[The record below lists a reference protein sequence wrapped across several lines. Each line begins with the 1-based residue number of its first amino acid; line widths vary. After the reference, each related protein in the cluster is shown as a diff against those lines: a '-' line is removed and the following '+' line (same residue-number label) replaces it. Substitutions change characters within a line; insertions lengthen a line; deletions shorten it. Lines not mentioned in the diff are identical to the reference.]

1 MLGIIFHSINDP
13 ATRQLLSRDIDLE
26 YLVAPFTDSHFKYA
40 PDTPENNLGYDRVLR
55 FQSSRIAMTS
65 VLRSWPGMVYFCKP
79 PPSGLQSL
87 VEVLCLPLP
96 DTRKNIIELLYDVFC
111 LRTPEW
117 TSDFETALKS
127 AGKFGPI
134 AIVQA
139 IRESWKL
146 YEGFVVA
153 EACDLLPPPSKH
165 RSNLVGNYLALL
177 LLAFVQAGIL
187 EALVEVIVSSE
198 DALAI
203 QATILLAE
211 LLYMASV
218 YLPSEASRHCHC
230 LPTLMSQA
238 AAFGSPQEKRI
249 RASTAVARLSRL
261 HALRRK
267 STTPS
272 SLFLDQLLQFCSPTK
287 HRSANQDFCEAAG
300 KVRLNACLRKETD
313 ESALHSIRDS
323 QVLVREYNSW
333 DWHLVSSLL
342 KWPSESLRALSENT
356 HKTFIRR
363 LVLFYKPS
371 SRQFSLMETK
381 RECAN
386 QVITV
391 GCQLFEF
398 LLEADEGRATEFIE
412 DFLIDLCNCL
422 HEAQLPGAAMS
433 ALLGPSRM
441 LAMVSH
447 AYFLF
452 VGRLGS
458 SSKGSRLL
466 ERLGVYQHIVTLVTL
481 EGHDL
486 YLKLALA
493 SMDYT
498 KPGFARS
505 LLSTAL
511 TTKCEEARLYATK
524 FLRVLLRLE
533 LLDFR
538 KWVMELLVIQLCDPN
553 RAVMLT
559 AASILDEAC
568 DVKENL
574 EALIALRPV
583 LLSFGDRGLL
593 LHIRFLS
600 VPSGFKYMLE
610 AELLAH
616 QLRKWDEVDN
626 LRYVKIVED
635 AISQAVTWHQRGEDG
650 TYGRRSSNTR
660 LKVQDVFAPPHLY
673 GQMVQH
679 KEGLEYLQKHGS
691 LERHFETVIAGDMSN
706 EEALLRLKASLW
718 TVESPIYSIRG
729 VCFYVLC
736 LLASTGDSVEYLS
749 GLGWDCVQHKHN
761 EVWPVAS
768 DALRAVKTSP
778 APLRAHT
785 WSISSAGSQQN
796 EMLTASALHRRFH
809 GSAASSLSCVDAGE
823 TPQRRTLNF
832 VSEQAKS
839 QAESNSGV
847 RHSQTLPRNVTLSPR
862 HDALVASSRRP
873 RSSSDCRPGEARH
886 DAEGETTQGQVY
898 KSPEAVAVH
907 PSVAECRLLSV
918 PDSSKDRS
926 SSLGGSRDS
935 GTETSFTE
943 KSSSNPEVK
952 GERSDSNESAIT
964 TGTSKSRSDSCTD
977 STTSGVSSCDENA
990 ATARTVQTLS
1000 PIASSTSLSTLGG
1013 NRGDG
1018 AVMPRRPRGFVGG
1031 VRTLSRSSTSTSPV
1045 SPDSPVLMYTSA
1057 RDVAGYA
1064 TLRAVREASSM
1075 RRRRKR
1081 VCSVGCDG
1089 TEPHGELFSP
1099 PSFAG
1104 WSLDRSGFYIG
1115 EEPYPDDTTSIRT
1128 MSMSSTASAATA
1140 RSSAGRSEER
1150 FMGLCVPVDTALI
1163 FSVYDHVQPSTA
1175 GNGEDKLSEVTENV
1189 EERSDGFELHT
1200 TRECLL
1206 CHSVERVAKMKERLA
1221 GSPEKSVSPVGAV
1234 SPTIEENCSVDVRE
1248 AVIGA
1253 FAFSRSSQTRRNRKS
1268 GDSSV
1273 IMKGSEQALLTLKQK
1288 YPSAFQDVCLYSEVC
1303 LLMSRYRY
1311 RLGARTLLQELFFD
1325 LSLEKQFFEE
1335 AECILRIPHVVVMP
1349 PKEESEA

>member
-1 MLGIIFHSINDP
+1 
-13 ATRQLLSRDIDLE
+13 
-26 YLVAPFTDSHFKYA
+26 
-40 PDTPENNLGYDRVLR
+40 
-55 FQSSRIAMTS
+55 
-65 VLRSWPGMVYFCKP
+65 
-79 PPSGLQSL
+79 
-87 VEVLCLPLP
+87 
-96 DTRKNIIELLYDVFC
+96 
-111 LRTPEW
+111 
-117 TSDFETALKS
+117 
-127 AGKFGPI
+127 
-134 AIVQA
+134 
-139 IRESWKL
+139 
-146 YEGFVVA
+146 
-153 EACDLLPPPSKH
+153 
-165 RSNLVGNYLALL
+165 
-177 LLAFVQAGIL
+177 
-187 EALVEVIVSSE
+187 
-198 DALAI
+198 
-203 QATILLAE
+203 
-211 LLYMASV
+211 
-218 YLPSEASRHCHC
+218 
-230 LPTLMSQA
+230 
-238 AAFGSPQEKRI
+238 
-249 RASTAVARLSRL
+249 
-261 HALRRK
+261 
-267 STTPS
+267 
-272 SLFLDQLLQFCSPTK
+272 
-287 HRSANQDFCEAAG
+287 
-300 KVRLNACLRKETD
+300 
-313 ESALHSIRDS
+313 
-323 QVLVREYNSW
+323 
-333 DWHLVSSLL
+333 
-342 KWPSESLRALSENT
+342 
-356 HKTFIRR
+356 
-363 LVLFYKPS
+363 
-371 SRQFSLMETK
+371 
-381 RECAN
+381 
-386 QVITV
+386 
-391 GCQLFEF
+391 
-398 LLEADEGRATEFIE
+398 
-412 DFLIDLCNCL
+412 
-422 HEAQLPGAAMS
+422 
-433 ALLGPSRM
+433 
-441 LAMVSH
+441 
-447 AYFLF
+447 
-452 VGRLGS
+452 
-458 SSKGSRLL
+458 
-466 ERLGVYQHIVTLVTL
+466 
-481 EGHDL
+481 
-486 YLKLALA
+486 
-493 SMDYT
+493 
-498 KPGFARS
+498 
-505 LLSTAL
+505 
-511 TTKCEEARLYATK
+511 
-524 FLRVLLRLE
+524 
-533 LLDFR
+533 
-538 KWVMELLVIQLCDPN
+538 
-553 RAVMLT
+553 
-559 AASILDEAC
+559 
-568 DVKENL
+568 
-574 EALIALRPV
+574 
-583 LLSFGDRGLL
+583 
-593 LHIRFLS
+593 
-600 VPSGFKYMLE
+600 MLE

-691 LERHFETVIAGDMSN
+691 LEHHFETVMAGDMSN

-718 TVESPIYSIRG
+718 TVGHVGTSPEGFALVADADVLSSVVRMAQESPIYSIRG

-785 WSISSAGSQQN
+785 WSISSAGSQQS

-839 QAESNSGV
+839 QAESSNSGV

-873 RSSSDCRPGEARH
+873 RSSSDCRPGDARH
-886 DAEGETTQGQVY
+886 DADGETTQRQVY

-926 SSLGGSRDS
+926 SSFGGSRDS

-943 KSSSNPEVK
+943 KSSSNAEVK

-964 TGTSKSRSDSCTD
+964 TGKSRSDSCTD

-1018 AVMPRRPRGFVGG
+1018 AVMPRRPRGFIGG
-1031 VRTLSRSSTSTSPV
+1031 VRTLTRSSTATSPL

-1140 RSSAGRSEER
+1140 RSSAGRTDER

-1163 FSVYDHVQPSTA
+1163 FSVYDHVQPST
-1175 GNGEDKLSEVTENV
+1175 GGSGEDKLSEGTESV

-1206 CHSVERVAKMKERLA
+1206 CHSIERVAKMKERLA

-1234 SPTIEENCSVDVRE
+1234 SPTIEEHCSVDVRE

-1268 GDSSV
+1268 GDRSAVEMDYDPISVRREMLKYIANLNSSV

>member
-1 MLGIIFHSINDP
+1 
-13 ATRQLLSRDIDLE
+13 
-26 YLVAPFTDSHFKYA
+26 
-40 PDTPENNLGYDRVLR
+40 
-55 FQSSRIAMTS
+55 
-65 VLRSWPGMVYFCKP
+65 
-79 PPSGLQSL
+79 
-87 VEVLCLPLP
+87 
-96 DTRKNIIELLYDVFC
+96 
-111 LRTPEW
+111 
-117 TSDFETALKS
+117 
-127 AGKFGPI
+127 
-134 AIVQA
+134 
-139 IRESWKL
+139 
-146 YEGFVVA
+146 
-153 EACDLLPPPSKH
+153 
-165 RSNLVGNYLALL
+165 
-177 LLAFVQAGIL
+177 
-187 EALVEVIVSSE
+187 
-198 DALAI
+198 
-203 QATILLAE
+203 
-211 LLYMASV
+211 
-218 YLPSEASRHCHC
+218 
-230 LPTLMSQA
+230 
-238 AAFGSPQEKRI
+238 
-249 RASTAVARLSRL
+249 
-261 HALRRK
+261 
-267 STTPS
+267 
-272 SLFLDQLLQFCSPTK
+272 
-287 HRSANQDFCEAAG
+287 
-300 KVRLNACLRKETD
+300 
-313 ESALHSIRDS
+313 
-323 QVLVREYNSW
+323 
-333 DWHLVSSLL
+333 
-342 KWPSESLRALSENT
+342 
-356 HKTFIRR
+356 
-363 LVLFYKPS
+363 
-371 SRQFSLMETK
+371 
-381 RECAN
+381 
-386 QVITV
+386 
-391 GCQLFEF
+391 
-398 LLEADEGRATEFIE
+398 
-412 DFLIDLCNCL
+412 
-422 HEAQLPGAAMS
+422 MS

-511 TTKCEEARLYATK
+511 TTKCEDARLYATK

-691 LERHFETVIAGDMSN
+691 LEHHFETVMAGDMSN

-718 TVESPIYSIRG
+718 TVGHVGTSPEGFALVADADVLSSVVRMAQESPIYSIRG

-785 WSISSAGSQQN
+785 WSISSAGSQQS

-839 QAESNSGV
+839 QAESSNSGV

-873 RSSSDCRPGEARH
+873 RSSSDCRPGDARH
-886 DAEGETTQGQVY
+886 DANGETTQRQVY

-926 SSLGGSRDS
+926 SSFGGSRDS

-943 KSSSNPEVK
+943 KCSSNAEVK

-964 TGTSKSRSDSCTD
+964 TGKSRSDSCTD

-1018 AVMPRRPRGFVGG
+1018 AVMPRRPRGFIGG
-1031 VRTLSRSSTSTSPV
+1031 VRTLTRSSTATSPL

-1140 RSSAGRSEER
+1140 RSSAGRTDER

-1163 FSVYDHVQPSTA
+1163 FSVYDHVQPST
-1175 GNGEDKLSEVTENV
+1175 GGSGEDKLSEGTESV

-1206 CHSVERVAKMKERLA
+1206 CHSIERVAKMKERLA
-1221 GSPEKSVSPVGAV
+1221 GSPEKSGVATTQFRLRLSLRLPKTA
-1234 SPTIEENCSVDVRE
+1234 SHLRKWQRAIPRLDKELT
-1248 AVIGA
+1248 
-1253 FAFSRSSQTRRNRKS
+1253 SSCVVCDLHFQPEDLVEDFIHYLNGRNRKS
-1268 GDSSV
+1268 GDRSAVEMDYDPISVRREMLKYIANLNSSV

-1325 LSLEKQFFEE
+1325 LSLEKRRTGGGVTECGSGGLHKEQAQQDAGDAWEGAPDSADTELAEGINEVMYYEEDKGTTRDGKWDEIQCVDTNNAKVVDDVNSASSAEDERAAEISDDTEKFKKAERSEEGMPRKPMLGSCGGGGVGPPLRESTAPACGLVCHMQSARVKDSPSIYAASPLHFSRGEE
-1335 AECILRIPHVVVMP
+1335 AVWERQPQACRLEV
-1349 PKEESEA
+1349 EEEDDDRWCALGTSLAAGSCGLGSDQ